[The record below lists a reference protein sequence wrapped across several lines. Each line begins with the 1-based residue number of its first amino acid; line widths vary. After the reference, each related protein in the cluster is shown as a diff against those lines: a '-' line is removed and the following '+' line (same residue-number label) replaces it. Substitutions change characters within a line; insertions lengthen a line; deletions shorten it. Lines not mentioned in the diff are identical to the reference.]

1 LTIDRSI
8 NNISGVAIRATSEER
23 REQVIAAAVKEFAA
37 NGFHATST
45 GAIAKR
51 AGISQPYIYALFPN
65 KHELFLA
72 VHRHVV
78 DRIRRAFL
86 EAARGGATP
95 EDRLS
100 SMGHAYVELLADR
113 DEILVQMQAHA
124 AAGDPALREP
134 VRQEFLRLTEDVR
147 RMSGASMEQVV
158 AFFAKGMLLNVVAA
172 LELPDE
178 FVPGSEAEASASDAA
193 PPESAAAPPESAA
206 APPESAAASPAS
218 AAASPASASRD

>member
-1 LTIDRSI
+1 ML
-8 NNISGVAIRATSEER
+8 GMVVRATSEER
-23 REQVIAAAVKEFAA
+23 RAQVIAAAVKEFAA
-37 NGFHATST
+37 QGFHATST

-65 KHELFLA
+65 KHELVLA

-86 EAARGGATP
+86 EAARGGANP
-95 EDRLS
+95 EERLT

-134 VRQEFLRLTEDVR
+134 VRQEFIRLIEDVR
-147 RMSGASMEQVV
+147 RMSGAPEEKIV
-158 AFFAKGMLLNVVAA
+158 AFMAKGMLLNVVAA
-172 LELPDE
+172 LELPE
-178 FVPGSEAEASASDAA
+178 GLVPV
-193 PPESAAAPPESAA
+193 PE
-206 APPESAAASPAS
+206 
-218 AAASPASASRD
+218 

>member
-1 LTIDRSI
+1 MAVRS
-8 NNISGVAIRATSEER
+8 TSEER

-86 EAARGGATP
+86 DAARGGADP
-95 EDRLS
+95 QERLT
-100 SMGHAYVELLADR
+100 SMGHAYIELLANR

-134 VRQEFLRLTEDVR
+134 VRQEFERLVEDVR
-147 RMSGASMEQVV
+147 RMSGAPEEDVV
-158 AFFAKGMLLNVVAA
+158 AFMAKGMLLNVVAA
-172 LELPDE
+172 LELPED
-178 FVPGSEAEASASDAA
+178 FVPLKDATVPAPAEAGS
-193 PPESAAAPPESAA
+193 
-206 APPESAAASPAS
+206 
-218 AAASPASASRD
+218 